1 MWWVNPLH
9 RKASPDTH
17 ALSPKAPS
25 VSKGFG
31 WCESVWLAAGRGC
44 QTWKGSGV
52 AAGRGVE
59 RQWSK
64 ASAVV
69 QSEKVR
75 KAKGEV

>member
-1 MWWVNPLH
+1 M
-9 RKASPDTH
+9 
-17 ALSPKAPS
+17 S
-25 VSKGFG
+25 VKGLGGVKVVGWRRGAGAKFG
-31 WCESVWLAAGRGC
+31 
-44 QTWKGSGV
+44 KGSGV

>member
-1 MWWVNPLH
+1 MKV
-9 RKASPDTH
+9 
-17 ALSPKAPS
+17 
-25 VSKGFG
+25 FG
-31 WCESVWLAAGRGC
+31 WRRGAGAKLG
-44 QTWKGSGV
+44 KAV
-52 AAGRGVE
+52 VLAAGRGVE